1 MMSKK
6 TILKDFLAYEKLLY
20 IKFANPISEDEILK
34 KSFEELGLKD
44 DFSYKLKYFQ
54 DKSFTHVF
62 LCKYEDI
69 LDIDYIIPEPLLFEV
84 YFKNNTNSENLVL
97 LFKEK
102 YIVLVEYLGCDFQNC
117 KVIPLNVYDKIY
129 EEKLK
134 NTYKHIISID
144 DTQNLSSF
152 DKFNSNIF
160 YQKLLKKCD
169 QVKIN
174 FTNKEKINHLKSFS
188 FKILLAFVCGV
199 LLALAYPLYLY
210 AQKSFYENEKT
221 KYENLIKKQDD
232 ILEQVKINQKQN
244 QEFKKLQEENELK
257 VDLLQKFYAN
267 TLCYKDFYDFLRVL
281 NSHQACIEA
290 LHVKNNDFIIELKND
305 YEFYEDFKKHHFV
318 LKNKEVNN
326 GKITLFL
333 KNLYKNLENIFAKLS
348 EREFALALIVAFVF
362 GFFMVYM
369 GVFDYFEKQMR
380 LSKDEL
386 YVLQTKYE
394 QKQEMI
400 SDLKEDEN
408 ISYNEQSFLSLDK
421 DYQSILKDIEGN
433 LSKVRSLQIQS
444 YKNQDEYFAYY
455 ELRLSFVGDFIF
467 LMQFLQK
474 LDPYIKVK
482 NLELVKYENKLKITL
497 NLIFALV

>member
-1 MMSKK
+1 MMGKK
-6 TILKDFLAYEKLLY
+6 IILKDFLAYEKLLY

-54 DKSFTHVF
+54 DNSFTYVF

-69 LDIDYIIPEPLLFEV
+69 LDIDYVIPEPLLFEA
-84 YFKNNTNSENLVL
+84 YFKNNTNNENLAL

-102 YIVLVEYLGCDFQNC
+102 YIVLVEYLGCEFQNC
-117 KVIPLNVYDKIY
+117 KVMPLNIYDKIY

-160 YQKLLKKCD
+160 YQKLLKNCD

-174 FTNKEKINHLKSFS
+174 FTNKEKTNHLKSFS

-210 AQKSFYENEKT
+210 IQKSFYENERT
-221 KYENLIKKQDD
+221 KYENLIKKQDG

-244 QEFKKLQEENELK
+244 QGFKKLQEENELK
-257 VDLLQKFYAN
+257 VDLLQKFYTN

-281 NSHQACIEA
+281 NSHQSYIEA
-290 LHVKNNDFIIELKND
+290 LHVKNNDFIIEFKND

-326 GKITLFL
+326 RKITL
-333 KNLYKNLENIFAKLS
+333 
-348 EREFALALIVAFVF
+348 V
-362 GFFMVYM
+362 
-369 GVFDYFEKQMR
+369 FEK
-380 LSKDEL
+380 
-386 YVLQTKYE
+386 
-394 QKQEMI
+394 
-400 SDLKEDEN
+400 
-408 ISYNEQSFLSLDK
+408 SL
-421 DYQSILKDIEGN
+421 
-433 LSKVRSLQIQS
+433 
-444 YKNQDEYFAYY
+444 
-455 ELRLSFVGDFIF
+455 
-467 LMQFLQK
+467 
-474 LDPYIKVK
+474 
-482 NLELVKYENKLKITL
+482 
-497 NLIFALV
+497 

>member
-84 YFKNNTNSENLVL
+84 YFKNDVNSENLAL

-160 YQKLLKKCD
+160 YQKLLKNCD

-210 AQKSFYENEKT
+210 TQKSFYENEKT

-257 VDLLQKFYAN
+257 V
-267 TLCYKDFYDFLRVL
+267 
-281 NSHQACIEA
+281 
-290 LHVKNNDFIIELKND
+290 
-305 YEFYEDFKKHHFV
+305 
-318 LKNKEVNN
+318 
-326 GKITLFL
+326 
-333 KNLYKNLENIFAKLS
+333 
-348 EREFALALIVAFVF
+348 
-362 GFFMVYM
+362 
-369 GVFDYFEKQMR
+369 
-380 LSKDEL
+380 
-386 YVLQTKYE
+386 
-394 QKQEMI
+394 
-400 SDLKEDEN
+400 
-408 ISYNEQSFLSLDK
+408 
-421 DYQSILKDIEGN
+421 
-433 LSKVRSLQIQS
+433 
-444 YKNQDEYFAYY
+444 
-455 ELRLSFVGDFIF
+455 
-467 LMQFLQK
+467 
-474 LDPYIKVK
+474 
-482 NLELVKYENKLKITL
+482 
-497 NLIFALV
+497 

>member
-6 TILKDFLAYEKLLY
+6 IIKKDFLAYEKLLY
-20 IKFANPISEDEILK
+20 IKFANSISEDEILK

-69 LDIDYIIPEPLLFEV
+69 LDIDYVIPEPLLFEV
-84 YFKNNTNSENLVL
+84 YFKNDVNSENLAL

-160 YQKLLKKCD
+160 YQKLLKNCV

-174 FTNKEKINHLKSFS
+174 LTNKEKINHLKSFS
-188 FKILLAFVCGV
+188 FKILLAFACGV

-210 AQKSFYENEKT
+210 TQKSFYENIKI

-232 ILEQVKINQKQN
+232 ILEQAKINQKQN
-244 QEFKKLQEENELK
+244 QEFKKLQEENKLK
-257 VDLLQKFYAN
+257 IYLLQKFYAN
-267 TLCYKDFYDFLRVL
+267 ALCYKDFYDFLRVL
-281 NSHQACIEA
+281 NSHQAYIEA
-290 LHVKNNDFIIELKND
+290 LYVKNNDFIVELKND

-318 LKNKEVNN
+318 LKNKEINH
-326 GKITLFL
+326 GKTTL
-333 KNLYKNLENIFAKLS
+333 
-348 EREFALALIVAFVF
+348 V
-362 GFFMVYM
+362 
-369 GVFDYFEKQMR
+369 FEK
-380 LSKDEL
+380 
-386 YVLQTKYE
+386 
-394 QKQEMI
+394 
-400 SDLKEDEN
+400 
-408 ISYNEQSFLSLDK
+408 SL
-421 DYQSILKDIEGN
+421 
-433 LSKVRSLQIQS
+433 
-444 YKNQDEYFAYY
+444 
-455 ELRLSFVGDFIF
+455 
-467 LMQFLQK
+467 
-474 LDPYIKVK
+474 
-482 NLELVKYENKLKITL
+482 
-497 NLIFALV
+497 